1 MRNTTKTL
9 TGVAVAA
16 TLVLTACSGPD
27 DRLDDSDSDLPDG
40 FSAYTDPSTE
50 SAGGVL
56 SVQLDYD
63 TAETGGLDPATA
75 EIARSWTI
83 MGLVYESL
91 VSIGPNFEIEPELAS
106 SWEQPDETTYVFDL
120 QPGAAFSNGRSVS
133 ADDVVGSLERLLET
147 GALWG
152 GQLGPIASIE
162 NTSEGGVEQVTISLE
177 RPYTPLLAALANT
190 PAGILPMQELDEGE
204 FDPAEEMLGSG
215 AFAAVEHRQ
224 DEYWVFEANPEW
236 WNAESLGIDE
246 LRIDISGDDQTRLAG
261 LRDGSTQFANFSN
274 PDALSLLESAQGVT
288 AASQTQSDFFYL
300 MFNALGDSPMAE
312 QETRQ
317 LVNAAIDRE
326 QLVDVALAGA
336 AMPTGVTPVNLPDAC
351 VPDSLPSATTEVATD
366 ALAGLS
372 LSLLVYNSDPSLVA
386 MGQVVQQQLQ
396 AAGAAVE
403 LESLDYGS
411 YADRVYAAEPGQ
423 FDLALGWFAGYADPS
438 MVTSWWDPD
447 TALFNAGFM
456 ESHDDLNAAIEEART
471 LAPGEERAGAF
482 QTVCELVDEYSE
494 MVPLAT
500 RPQVVGYRSD
510 SLGITLLSDE
520 GYGDFLRGIADF
532 RILGS

>member
-1 MRNTTKTL
+1 MRSKTKAL
-9 TGVAVAA
+9 TGVAVVAA
-16 TLVLTACSGPD
+16 LVLTACSGPN
-27 DRLDDSDSDLPDG
+27 DDSDEAGLDLPDG
-40 FSAYTDPSTE
+40 YAAYDDPAVE
-50 SAGGVL
+50 SAGGTL
-56 SVQLDYD
+56 SMQLDYD

-91 VSIGPNFEIEPELAS
+91 VSIGPNFEIEPELAT

-120 QPGAAFSNGRSVS
+120 QPDATFSNGRAVS
-133 ADDVVGSLERLLET
+133 ADDVVGSFERLLDM
-147 GALWG
+147 GALWA
-152 GQLGPIASIE
+152 GQLGPIESIE
-162 NTSEGGVEQVTISLE
+162 DTSDGDAQQVTISLE

-190 PAGILPMQELDEGE
+190 PAAILPMEELDAGD

-215 AFAAVEHRQ
+215 AFAVSDHRQ

-236 WNAESLGIDE
+236 WNADSLGVEE
-246 LRIDISGDDQTRLAG
+246 LRIEISGDDQTRLAG
-261 LRDGSTQFANFSN
+261 LRDGSSQFANFSN

-300 MFNALGDSPMAE
+300 MFNALGDSDMAE

-336 AMPTGVTPVNLPDAC
+336 AVPTGVTPANLPDAC
-351 VPDSLPSATTEVATD
+351 SAETLQSANTEVEAG
-366 ALAGLS
+366 ALEGLS

-386 MGQVVQQQLQ
+386 IGQVVQQQLE
-396 AAGAAVE
+396 AAGATVE

-411 YADRVYAAEPGQ
+411 YADRVYTAQPGQ

-438 MVTSWWDPD
+438 MVASWWDPD
-447 TALFNAGFM
+447 TAIFNAGFM
-456 ESHDDLNAAIEEART
+456 ESHDDLTAAIEEAKG
-471 LAPGEERAGAF
+471 LEAGDERAEAL
-482 QTVCELVDEYSE
+482 QTVCELVDDYSE

-510 SLGITLLSDE
+510 SLGITLLTNE
-520 GYGDFLRGIADF
+520 GYGDFLRGIVDF
-532 RILGS
+532 RTLES